1 MLLRR
6 VHKGS
11 FAEQTCGC
19 VTLDLDAVAACG
31 KGSAMKIG
39 YARVS
44 TEDQHLDLQRDAL
57 HTAGCG
63 RIYEEKVSGASSRR
77 PALRA
82 ALRVLRRGDVLVV
95 WKLDRLGRSL
105 QDLLT
110 ILNTLE
116 RRGIGFCS
124 QSDSI
129 DTTTPAGKFIYQVT
143 GAFAEFE
150 REMISERTKAGMR
163 AARRKGRRLGRPRR
177 MDDEDVAYAR
187 FLARSEQ
194 LSMAAIASKM
204 EVGKTT
210 VWRAVSP
217 RAG

>member
-1 MLLRR
+1 
-6 VHKGS
+6 
-11 FAEQTCGC
+11 
-19 VTLDLDAVAACG
+19 
-31 KGSAMKIG
+31 MKIG

-63 RIYEEKVSGASSRR
+63 RIYEEKISGTNSRR

-82 ALRVLRRGDVLVV
+82 ALRVLRRGDALVV

-110 ILNTLE
+110 ILSTLE

-124 QSDSI
+124 LSDSI
-129 DTTTPAGKFIYQVT
+129 DTATPAGKFIYQVT

-150 REMISERTKAGMR
+150 RMMISERTKAGMQ
-163 AARRKGRRLGRPRR
+163 AARRKGQRLGRPRR
-177 MDDEDVAYAR
+177 MTDEDVAYAR
-187 FLARSEQ
+187 FLARSER

-204 EVGKTT
+204 KVGKTT

-217 RAG
+217 GDR